1 MTLIIGIE
9 EPKRVILAADS
20 AFGNPEESYIYPN
33 VSKIERCGPYLV
45 GGCGMTRITQTL
57 RHFVEWPKPPESG
70 DLLPFLIREV
80 LPEVRRA
87 VEAVGAGQSGRL
99 FLGDKTALLIGI
111 RGQLYAV
118 GSDLAVVRTNGLA
131 CIGCGRHAAYPVMEA
146 LERAGI
152 EPARKRME
160 MTLEIVARHVPVVAP
175 PFRFLE
181 LPAEHDD
188 DGLAEIP
195 PPERIAVPAAA
206 G

>member
-1 MTLIIGIE
+1 MTLIIGKEKQGRI
-9 EPKRVILAADS
+9 IMAADS
-20 AFGNPEESYIYPN
+20 AFGSPEEFYIYPN
-33 VSKIERCGPYLV
+33 VSKIARCGPYLV
-45 GGCGMTRITQTL
+45 GGCGATRITQTL
-57 RHFVEWPKPPESG
+57 RHFVEWPEPPESD

-118 GSDLAVVRTNGLA
+118 GSDLAVIRTHGLA

-152 EPARKRME
+152 EPARKRIE
-160 MTLEIVARHVPVVAP
+160 MTLDIVARHVPVVEP
-175 PFRFLE
+175 PFRFFE

-188 DGLAEIP
+188 DRLAEVPPAEQIVVP
-195 PPERIAVPAAA
+195 PPA